1 MTPDMMTIAIAGLAF
16 IAITAVGFVFA
27 GGDRGKQTKR
37 IKTISDGS
45 RVRVGDTG
53 AAARRK
59 QMDVTT
65 KALRDREEA
74 NRKRRTVGRSIED
87 RIKQSGL
94 NITMPMFWI
103 GSAVSGVAAAGGMFF
118 GAGFNE
124 GMMMLV
130 PLGIGFA
137 AIWATC
143 CAVQREA
150 E

>member
-16 IAITAVGFVFA
+16 IAIAAVGFVFA

-74 NRKRRTVGRSIED
+74 NRKRRTVGR
-87 RIKQSGL
+87 
-94 NITMPMFWI
+94 
-103 GSAVSGVAAAGGMFF
+103 
-118 GAGFNE
+118 
-124 GMMMLV
+124 
-130 PLGIGFA
+130 
-137 AIWATC
+137 
-143 CAVQREA
+143 
-150 E
+150 